1 MRSLSFSPSLSPSL
15 SLMAAALLLAGCTSL
30 APTYQRPAAPVPA
43 AWAQAPADA
52 RAETAV
58 RPATDSP
65 AEAASGAVADTPWQ
79 QFFTDP
85 RLRNLIAQALAHN
98 RDLRVAALNI
108 ERARAL
114 YGVQGAE
121 RWPTVA
127 AGATST
133 LQRNPA
139 NLSPA
144 AQADINRRHDL
155 AIGISSYELDFFGR
169 VKSLNDAALQQFL
182 ATEEARRSAQTSLV
196 AEVATAYLTLAAD
209 RERLQLA
216 RDTLRNQRDA
226 QALVKARVDGGVA
239 SPIDLRR
246 AQTTVEAARAD
257 LARYTTQVAQDE
269 NALALLVG
277 APLRGDAL
285 ATSLDPVSTLDALP
299 AGLPSE
305 VLQRRPDILAAEHRL
320 RAANAHIGAAR
331 AAFFPSVTLTAGGGV
346 ASRGL
351 SDLFQGGS
359 GAWSFMPQVS
369 LPIFD
374 GGRRRA
380 ALSVAQADRDIALA
394 GYEAAIQ
401 RAFREVADVLALR
414 ATLGEQMDAQQ
425 SLVAATE
432 DTYRLSDLRF
442 RQGTQGYLEV
452 LDAQRGMYAAR
463 QALIGTRLT
472 RLANQVAL
480 YKALGGGWG
489 AAASARAERANG

>member
-1 MRSLSFSPSLSPSL
+1 MRPL
-15 SLMAAALLLAGCTSL
+15 SLLAPVLVSALVLAGCTSL
-30 APTYQRPAAPVPA
+30 APDYQRPAAPVPP
-43 AWAQAPADA
+43 AWAPAQ
-52 RAETAV
+52 
-58 RPATDSP
+58 PA
-65 AEAASGAVADTPWQ
+65 AADVQVAADIAWQ
-79 QFFTDP
+79 QFFTDA
-85 RLRNLIAQALAHN
+85 RLRELIGQALAHN

-114 YGVQGAE
+114 YGIEQAAQ
-121 RWPTVA
+121 WPTLA
-127 AGATST
+127 AGATSA
-133 LQRNPA
+133 LQRSPA
-139 NLSPA
+139 DLSPTGR
-144 AQADINRRHDL
+144 ADTTRRHDL

-169 VKSLNDAALQQFL
+169 VKSLGDAALQQFL
-182 ATEEARRSAQTSLV
+182 ATEEARRSAQISLV
-196 AEVATAYLTLAAD
+196 AEVAQAYLVLAAD

-257 LARYTTQVAQDE
+257 LARYTAQVAQDE
-269 NALALLVG
+269 HALALLVG
-277 APLRGDAL
+277 APLRTQALPDAL
-285 ATSLDPVSTLDALP
+285 APVAALDTLP
-299 AGLPSE
+299 AGVPSQ
-305 VLQRRPDILAAEHRL
+305 VLQRRPDIVAAEHRL

-346 ASRGL
+346 ASRSL

-359 GAWSFMPQVS
+359 GAWSFVPQIN
-369 LPIFD
+369 LPLFD

-380 ALSVAQADRDIALA
+380 ALGVAEADRDIAVA
-394 GYEAAIQ
+394 EYEAAIQ
-401 RAFREVADVLALR
+401 RAFREVADALALR
-414 ATLGEQMDAQQ
+414 GTLGEQLDAQQ

-432 DTYRLSDLRF
+432 DTYRLSDVRF
-442 RQGTQGYLEV
+442 RQGAQGYLEV

-463 QALIGTRLT
+463 QALIGVRLT

-489 AAASARAERANG
+489 

>member
-1 MRSLSFSPSLSPSL
+1 MKSLSIL
-15 SLMAAALLLAGCTSL
+15 AAALVLAGCTSL
-30 APTYQRPAAPVPA
+30 APDYQRPAAP
-43 AWAQAPADA
+43 APAIWTDA
-52 RAETAV
+52 KAGA
-58 RPATDSP
+58 P
-65 AEAASGAVADTPWQ
+65 AESGGAAVVADTTWQ

-85 RLRNLIAQALAHN
+85 RLRELIGQALATN

-114 YGVQGAE
+114 YGIQSAE

-127 AGATST
+127 AGATSA

-139 NLSPA
+139 DLSPTGR
-144 AQADINRRHDL
+144 ADTSRRHDR

-182 ATEEARRSAQTSLV
+182 ATDEARRSAQTSLV

-239 SPIDLRR
+239 SPIDLHR
-246 AQTTVEAARAD
+246 AQTTVDAARAD
-257 LARYTTQVAQDE
+257 LARFTTQVAQDE

-285 ATSLDPVSTLDALP
+285 PAALEPVSTLDALP
-299 AGLPSE
+299 AGLPSQ
-305 VLQRRPDILAAEHRL
+305 VLQARPDILAAEHRL

-346 ASRGL
+346 ASRSL

-359 GAWSFMPQVS
+359 GAWSFVPQVT

-374 GGRRRA
+374 GGRRHA
-380 ALSVAQADRDIALA
+380 ALAVAQADRDIALA
-394 GYEAAIQ
+394 EYEGAIQ
-401 RAFREVADVLALR
+401 RAFREVADALALR
-414 ATLGEQMDAQQ
+414 GTLGDQLDAQQ

-442 RQGTQGYLEV
+442 RQGAQGYLEV
-452 LDAQRGMYAAR
+452 LDAQRVMYAAR
-463 QALIGTRLT
+463 QALIGARLT
-472 RLANQVAL
+472 RLSNQVAL

-489 AAASARAERANG
+489 

>member
-1 MRSLSFSPSLSPSL
+1 MRPL
-15 SLMAAALLLAGCTSL
+15 SLLAPVLVSALVLAGCTSL
-30 APTYQRPAAPVPA
+30 APDYQRPAAPVPA
-43 AWAQAPADA
+43 AWAPAPSAAAD
-52 RAETAV
+52 V
-58 RPATDSP
+58 QV
-65 AEAASGAVADTPWQ
+65 AADIAWQ
-79 QFFTDP
+79 QFFTDA
-85 RLRNLIAQALAHN
+85 RLRELIGQALAHN

-114 YGVQGAE
+114 YGIEQAAQ
-121 RWPTVA
+121 WPTLA
-127 AGATST
+127 AGATSA
-133 LQRNPA
+133 LQRSPA
-139 NLSPA
+139 DLSPTGR
-144 AQADINRRHDL
+144 ADTTRRHDL

-169 VKSLNDAALQQFL
+169 VKSLGDAALQQFL
-182 ATEEARRSAQTSLV
+182 ATEEARRSAQISLV
-196 AEVATAYLTLAAD
+196 AEVAQAYLVLAAD

-257 LARYTTQVAQDE
+257 LARYTAQVAQDE

-277 APLRGDAL
+277 APLRTQAL
-285 ATSLDPVSTLDALP
+285 PDTLAPVAALDTLP
-299 AGLPSE
+299 AGVPSQ
-305 VLQRRPDILAAEHRL
+305 VLQRRPDIVAAEHRL

-346 ASRGL
+346 ASRSL

-359 GAWSFMPQVS
+359 GAWSFVPQIN
-369 LPIFD
+369 LPLFD
-374 GGRRRA
+374 AGRRRA
-380 ALSVAQADRDIALA
+380 ALGVAQADRDIAVA
-394 GYEAAIQ
+394 EYEAAIQ
-401 RAFREVADVLALR
+401 RAFREVADALALR
-414 ATLGEQMDAQQ
+414 GTLGEQLDAQQ

-432 DTYRLSDLRF
+432 DTYRLSDVRF
-442 RQGTQGYLEV
+442 RQGAQGYLEV

-463 QALIGTRLT
+463 QALIGVRLT

-489 AAASARAERANG
+489 

>member
-1 MRSLSFSPSLSPSL
+1 MMIRSLSLLVS
-15 SLMAAALLLAGCTSL
+15 ALVLAGCTSL
-30 APTYQRPAAPVPA
+30 APDYQRPAAPVPA
-43 AWAQAPADA
+43 TWAAVPADA
-52 RAETAV
+52 AGRAVA
-58 RPATDSP
+58 DSP
-65 AEAASGAVADTPWQ
+65 AEASAPAAADITWP

-85 RLRNLIAQALAHN
+85 QLRQLIGQALANN
-98 RDLRVAALNI
+98 RDLRIAVLNI

-114 YGVQGAE
+114 YGVQSAE

-127 AGATST
+127 AGATSA
-133 LQRNPA
+133 LQRTPA
-139 NLSPA
+139 DLSPA
-144 AQADINRRHDL
+144 GRADITRRHDL

-257 LARYTTQVAQDE
+257 LARFTTQVAQDE

-277 APLRGDAL
+277 APLPGDRLPA
-285 ATSLDPVSTLDALP
+285 ALDPVSTLDTLP
-299 AGLPSE
+299 TGLPSE

-346 ASRGL
+346 ASRSL
-351 SDLFQGGS
+351 SDLFQGGA
-359 GAWSFMPQVS
+359 GAWSFVPQIN
-369 LPIFD
+369 LPLFD

-380 ALSVAQADRDIALA
+380 ALGVAQADRDIAVA
-394 GYEAAIQ
+394 EYEAAIQ

-414 ATLGEQMDAQQ
+414 GTLGEQLDAQQ

-442 RQGTQGYLEV
+442 RQGAQGYLEV

-472 RLANQVAL
+472 RLSNQVTL

-489 AAASARAERANG
+489 

>member
-1 MRSLSFSPSLSPSL
+1 MRSLSL
-15 SLMAAALLLAGCTSL
+15 SLLVTALVLAGCTSL
-30 APTYQRPAAPVPA
+30 APDYQRPAAPVPA
-43 AWAQAPADA
+43 TWTQAPAGAPADA
-52 RAETAV
+52 GT
-58 RPATDSP
+58 T
-65 AEAASGAVADTPWQ
+65 AVADTAWQ

-85 RLRNLIAQALAHN
+85 QLRALIGQALANN

-127 AGATST
+127 AGATSA
-133 LQRNPA
+133 LQRSPA
-139 NLSPA
+139 DLSPGGRA
-144 AQADINRRHDL
+144 ETTRRHDL

-196 AEVATAYLTLAAD
+196 AEVATAYLVLAAD

-257 LARYTTQVAQDE
+257 LARFTTQVAQDE

-277 APLRGDAL
+277 TPLQGDRLPAAL
-285 ATSLDPVSTLDALP
+285 EPVSSLDTLP
-299 AGLPSE
+299 TGLPSE
-305 VLQRRPDILAAEHRL
+305 LLQRRPDILAAEHRL
-320 RAANAHIGAAR
+320 RAANAQIGAAR
-331 AAFFPSVTLTAGGGV
+331 AAFFPSVTLTAAGGV
-346 ASRGL
+346 ASRSL

-359 GAWSFMPQVS
+359 GAWSFVPQIN

-380 ALSVAQADRDIALA
+380 ALDVARADRDIALA
-394 GYEAAIQ
+394 EYEAAIQ
-401 RAFREVADVLALR
+401 RAFREVADTLALR
-414 ATLGEQMDAQQ
+414 ATLGDQLDAQQ

-432 DTYRLSDLRF
+432 DTWRLSDLRF
-442 RQGTQGYLEV
+442 RQGAQGYLEV

-472 RLANQVAL
+472 RLASQVAL
-480 YKALGGGWG
+480 YKALGGGW
-489 AAASARAERANG
+489 A

>member
-1 MRSLSFSPSLSPSL
+1 MRPLSNSVTLLVS
-15 SLMAAALLLAGCTSL
+15 ALVLAGCTSL

-43 AWAQAPADA
+43 TWAQASASAQAAAPADA
-52 RAETAV
+52 AARATTA
-58 RPATDSP
+58 SP
-65 AEAASGAVADTPWQ
+65 PGAAASAVADTTWQ

-85 RLRNLIAQALAHN
+85 QLRALIGQALANN
-98 RDLRVAALNI
+98 RDLRIAALNI

-114 YGVQGAE
+114 YGIE
-121 RWPTVA
+121 RAGQWPTVA
-127 AGATST
+127 VGATSA
-133 LQRNPA
+133 LQRDPA
-139 NLSPA
+139 DLSPTGRA
-144 AQADINRRHDL
+144 ETNRRHDL

-169 VKSLNDAALQQFL
+169 VKSLNDAALQDFL
-182 ATEEARRSAQTSLV
+182 STEEARRSAQTSLV

-257 LARYTTQVAQDE
+257 LARFTSQVAQDE

-277 APLRGDAL
+277 SPLPGDRLPA
-285 ATSLDPVSTLDALP
+285 ALDPVSTLDALP
-299 AGLPSE
+299 AGLPSQ

-346 ASRGL
+346 ASRSL

-359 GAWSFMPQVS
+359 GAWSFVPQIN

-394 GYEAAIQ
+394 GYEGAIQ

-414 ATLGEQMDAQQ
+414 DTLGEQLDAQQ

-442 RQGTQGYLEV
+442 RQGAQGYLEV

-472 RLANQVAL
+472 RLSNQVAL
-480 YKALGGGWG
+480 YRALGGGWG
-489 AAASARAERANG
+489 

>member
-1 MRSLSFSPSLSPSL
+1 MKSLSTL
-15 SLMAAALLLAGCTSL
+15 AAALVLAGCTSL
-30 APTYQRPAAPVPA
+30 APDYQRPAAPVPA
-43 AWAQAPADA
+43 TWAGA
-52 RAETAV
+52 
-58 RPATDSP
+58 P
-65 AEAASGAVADTPWQ
+65 AEAGTTAVADTSWQ
-79 QFFTDP
+79 QFFTDA
-85 RLRNLIAQALAHN
+85 RLRELIGQALANN

-114 YGVQGAE
+114 YGIQRAE
-121 RWPTVA
+121 QWPTVA
-127 AGATST
+127 AGTTSA
-133 LQRNPA
+133 LQR
-139 NLSPA
+139 SPA
-144 AQADINRRHDL
+144 DLSSTGRADTTRRHDL

-169 VKSLNDAALQQFL
+169 VKSLNDASLQQFL

-257 LARYTTQVAQDE
+257 LARFTTQVAQDE

-277 APLRGDAL
+277 TPVRGEAL
-285 ATSLDPVSTLDALP
+285 AASLDPAFTLDTLP
-299 AGLPSE
+299 AGLPSQ

-331 AAFFPSVTLTAGGGV
+331 AAFFPSVTLTAGGGM
-346 ASRGL
+346 ASRSL

-359 GAWSFMPQVS
+359 GAWSFMPQVT

-380 ALSVAQADRDIALA
+380 ALGVAQADRDIALA
-394 GYEAAIQ
+394 EYEAAIQ
-401 RAFREVADVLALR
+401 RAFREVADTLALQS
-414 ATLGEQMDAQQ
+414 TLGEQLDAQQ

-442 RQGTQGYLEV
+442 RQGAQGYLEV

-463 QALIGTRLT
+463 QTLIGTRLT
-472 RLANQVAL
+472 RLSNQVAL
-480 YKALGGGWG
+480 YKVLGGGWG
-489 AAASARAERANG
+489 